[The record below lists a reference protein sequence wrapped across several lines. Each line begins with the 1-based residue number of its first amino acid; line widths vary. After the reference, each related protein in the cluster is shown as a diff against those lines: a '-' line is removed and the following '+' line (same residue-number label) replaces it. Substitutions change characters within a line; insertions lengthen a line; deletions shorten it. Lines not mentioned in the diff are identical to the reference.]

1 MGVAYA
7 LNAYSRVESFSDTMS
22 FLDHLSIKISV
33 LSLLMNLKLNVNF
46 YYKFTWIMQVVC
58 GYA

>member
-1 MGVAYA
+1 MVVAYA
-7 LNAYSRVESFSDTMS
+7 LNAYGWVESFSDTMS
-22 FLDHLSIKISV
+22 FLDHLPIKISV

-46 YYKFTWIMQVVC
+46 YYKFTWIMHVVC